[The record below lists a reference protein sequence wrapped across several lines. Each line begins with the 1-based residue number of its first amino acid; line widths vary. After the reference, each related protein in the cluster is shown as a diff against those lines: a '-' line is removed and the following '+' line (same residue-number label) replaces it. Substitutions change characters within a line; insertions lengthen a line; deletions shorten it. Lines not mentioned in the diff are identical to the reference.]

1 MNEMIVFDIIQPD
14 VAKKVLTHYYY
25 DWARDAV
32 FIETRI
38 T

>member
-14 VAKKVLTHYYY
+14 VAKKVLTHY

-32 FIETRI
+32 FIETK
-38 T
+38 TT